1 MYILLY
7 ILGFPIALLAGT
19 ILLTL
24 MVEFPIIY
32 CTGITR
38 NKKYIVAVNA
48 LTNVCLNVGI
58 IIVLLFDMSAKQLK
72 LERDICIW
80 TLFAELTLIPVAEA
94 VLYFMI
100 SKASSIKVL
109 LVTYAANFASF
120 IFGLF
125 VTGLL
130 TNRGIYGISWFFSK
144 LFGGFIW

>member
-1 MYILLY
+1 MFLFYMIGL
-7 ILGFPIALLAGT
+7 PIALLAGT

-24 MVEFPIIY
+24 MVEFPIVY

-48 LTNVCLNVGI
+48 LTNVCLNAGI
-58 IIVLLFDMSAKQLK
+58 IIVFLFDMSGTQWK

-100 SKASSIKVL
+100 SKKSSIKVL
-109 LVTYAANFASF
+109 LVTYVANFASF

-130 TNRGIYGISWFFSK
+130 TDRGIHGISRFFIK
-144 LFGGFIW
+144 LFGGFRW